1 MLPEKGQLFENIQI
15 MKSAQK
21 KLHSTTR
28 ILVGMAG
35 AVLFIALF
43 VPIWKI
49 ELDAPQYPEGLE
61 LYIHADKLSGDR
73 EIINGLNH
81 YIGMKELHEED
92 FVEFTVLPYFIAAL
106 GLIGLLAAVVNR
118 RELFFFWVIFFAV
131 FGILTIIRFYLW
143 LYDYGHNLD
152 PKAPIQVPG
161 MSYQPPM
168 IGYKKLLNFGA
179 YSIPATGGWIMFGT
193 VGLAAIA
200 FIKEFKFKKKKI

>member
-1 MLPEKGQLFENIQI
+1 ME
-15 MKSAQK
+15 SAQRTQK
-21 KLHSTTR
+21 TLYPISR
-28 ILVGMAG
+28 ILIGIASVM
-35 AVLFIALF
+35 LFIALF

-92 FVEFTVLPYFIAAL
+92 FIEFTVLPYFIIAL
-106 GLIGLLAAVVNR
+106 GVIGLLAAVVNR
-118 RELFFFWVIFFAV
+118 RGLFFFWVIFFAL
-131 FGILTIIRFYLW
+131 FGILVIIRFYFW

-152 PKAPIQVPG
+152 PMAPIQVPG

-179 YSIPATGGWIMFGT
+179 FSIPATGGWIMIGS
-193 VGLAAIA
+193 VLLATIA
-200 FIKEFKFKKKKI
+200 FIKEFKFKKKKT